1 MIYFKK
7 LKKLENMIKKFSL
20 IFILFLLVPL
30 KSYALSEQNKQQ
42 MYIGCYQN
50 SKQYLGADKAK
61 TYCQCTV
68 NKLSEKFSD
77 DELDRVF
84 KQKPEDIIKDTEFA
98 SKFCENKIF
107 QKVMLL
113 ASKMNSKCIL
123 AAIRIQNSI

>member
-7 LKKLENMIKKFSL
+7 LEKLVNMIKKFSL
-20 IFILFLLVPL
+20 IFPLFLLVPL
-30 KSYALSEQNKQQ
+30 KSYAFSEQNKQQ

-98 SKFCENKIF
+98 SKFCENKIL
-107 QKVMLL
+107 K
-113 ASKMNSKCIL
+113 
-123 AAIRIQNSI
+123 

>member
-7 LKKLENMIKKFSL
+7 LEKLVNMIKKFSL
-20 IFILFLLVPL
+20 IILLFLLVPL
-30 KSYALSEQNKQQ
+30 KSYAFSEQNKQQ

-98 SKFCENKIF
+98 SKFCENKIL
-107 QKVMLL
+107 Q
-113 ASKMNSKCIL
+113 
-123 AAIRIQNSI
+123 

>member
-7 LKKLENMIKKFSL
+7 LEKLVNMIKKFSL
-20 IFILFLLVPL
+20 IFLLFLLIPL
-30 KSYALSEQNKQQ
+30 KSYAFSEQNEQQ

-68 NKLSEKFSD
+68 NKLSKKFSD

-98 SKFCENKIF
+98 SKFCENKIL
-107 QKVMLL
+107 Q
-113 ASKMNSKCIL
+113 
-123 AAIRIQNSI
+123 

>member
-1 MIYFKK
+1 
-7 LKKLENMIKKFSL
+7 
-20 IFILFLLVPL
+20 
-30 KSYALSEQNKQQ
+30 

-50 SKQYLGADKAK
+50 SKQYLGAEKAK

-98 SKFCENKIF
+98 SKFLKIKFFNKVI
-107 QKVMLL
+107 QK
-113 ASKMNSKCIL
+113 SKIQSKR
-123 AAIRIQNSI
+123 A

>member
-7 LKKLENMIKKFSL
+7 LEKLVNMIKKFSL
-20 IFILFLLVPL
+20 IFLLFLLVPL
-30 KSYALSEQNKQQ
+30 KSYAFSEQNEQQ

-50 SKQYLGADKAK
+50 SKQYLGANKAK

-98 SKFCENKIF
+98 SKFCENKI
-107 QKVMLL
+107 L
-113 ASKMNSKCIL
+113 
-123 AAIRIQNSI
+123 

>member
-7 LKKLENMIKKFSL
+7 LEKLVNMIKKYNL
-20 IFILFLLVPL
+20 IFLLFLLVPL
-30 KSYALSEQNKQQ
+30 KSYAFSEQNEQQ

-50 SKQYLGADKAK
+50 SKQYLGAEKAK

-98 SKFCENKIF
+98 SKFCENKIL
-107 QKVMLL
+107 K
-113 ASKMNSKCIL
+113 
-123 AAIRIQNSI
+123 

>member
-1 MIYFKK
+1 
-7 LKKLENMIKKFSL
+7 MIKKFSL
-20 IFILFLLVPL
+20 IFTLFLLVPL
-30 KSYALSEQNKQQ
+30 KSYAFSEQNEQQ

-50 SKQYLGADKAK
+50 SKQYLGANKAK

-98 SKFCENKIF
+98 SKFCENKI
-107 QKVMLL
+107 LL
-113 ASKMNSKCIL
+113 
-123 AAIRIQNSI
+123 

>member
-1 MIYFKK
+1 
-7 LKKLENMIKKFSL
+7 MIKKFSL
-20 IFILFLLVPL
+20 IIIPFLLVPL
-30 KSYALSEQNKQQ
+30 KSYGLSEQNEQQ

-50 SKQYLGADKAK
+50 SKQYLGAEKAK

-98 SKFCENKIF
+98 SKFCENKIL
-107 QKVMLL
+107 Q
-113 ASKMNSKCIL
+113 
-123 AAIRIQNSI
+123 